1 MPEPPR
7 LARLLLTW
15 ALPRTD
21 RSRSILGDLREEF
34 VRRASGETD
43 APKRARRWYVRAAL
57 SLAIRYALERARGV
71 AGRLFGRTG
80 PVRGKRGLLAG
91 LLYDARHT
99 VRGLMRSPGLTLMAI
114 LALALGI
121 GINAGIFAHV
131 DALSFRPLSAEEPE
145 RLVALYGERRDER
158 LFRFSYPDWLDYRE
172 GMEDLMEDLA
182 GFVSLPASLADGEG
196 AVMVWTELVTS
207 NWFDVVRPKME
218 IGRRLLP
225 DDEEAVV
232 LSHAF
237 WTRHFG
243 GSPDVL
249 GRSVSVNGQPFTVV
263 GVTGPLFSG
272 TRLGAFAPELWMP
285 VRVIERVQPGVP
297 YRLDSRDRA
306 WLIMIGRLEEGVSAE
321 RARVA
326 ANRVATALGR
336 TFPSSHAERS
346 VRLVSNEQPE
356 NAAGFGGSAQ
366 EWRHG
371 GLVAMG
377 AVSLVLLIACANV
390 ASLQFARALGR
401 RREVA
406 VRMSLGASRVRVIGQ
421 AVVESLVLAMVA
433 GLVGIA
439 VARLIIWVG
448 GAFEPPLE
456 FRAALDVAIEWR
468 VVAFTL
474 AVSVVAG
481 VVAAAL
487 PAWRESRADPAAS
500 MQAGGGGSPRSPWIL
515 DGLVVAQVAF
525 SFVVLIGAALFVQ
538 SLERRRGA
546 DPGFPLE
553 NGLMMTMDPSLG
565 GANAAEIRE
574 FYRRLLAELDAVPG
588 VVGAS
593 RATSFPLSGT
603 RPPTAAVATE
613 AETSTEEAVRSV
625 WYAVEPGWFET
636 LGAPVVEG
644 RDFTRADSAGMA
656 PVVIVNRT
664 LAERLLPGGDVV
676 GRRVRVGESLTA
688 EVVGLV
694 PDFKVLNLIEESQ
707 PFVARSLPQTGT
719 RGRSTIMIR
728 TVGEPSALVSQVRTV
743 VADVDPT
750 VAVIGPKTLEEGTEI
765 NFLVAEASATGS
777 IVFGL
782 LALLLTIAGLYGLMA
797 HSVER
802 RMQEIGI
809 RMALGGHA
817 NLVARMVLRRGVIL
831 TLIGMCLGLIGTLT
845 LSRIIRGVVWGVSP
859 TDPISY
865 AVVTVMIITVG
876 AAASWLPARRVA
888 GVDPMKVL
896 RAD

>member
-71 AGRLFGRTG
+71 GGRLFRTG
-80 PVRGKRGLLAG
+80 PGRGGRGLLAG

-131 DALSFRPLSAEEPE
+131 DAISFRPLSAEEPE
-145 RLVALYGERRDER
+145 RLVALYGERRDQRR
-158 LFRFSYPDWLDYRE
+158 LRFSYPDWLDYRE
-172 GMEDLMEDLA
+172 GMADAVEGLA
-182 GFVSLPASLADGEG
+182 GFVGLRASLADGES

-263 GVTGPLFSG
+263 GVTGSLFSG

-297 YRLDSRDRA
+297 YRLDSRDRD
-306 WLIMIGRLEEGVSAE
+306 WLIMIGRLKDGVSAE
-321 RARVA
+321 RARAA

-336 TFPSSHAERS
+336 TFPASHAERS

-356 NAAGFGGSAQ
+356 NAAGFGASAQ
-366 EWRHG
+366 EWRYG

-377 AVSLVLLIACANV
+377 AVALVLLIACANV

-433 GLVGIA
+433 GFVGIA

-456 FRAALDVAIEWR
+456 FRGALDVAIEWR

-500 MQAGGGGSPRSPWIL
+500 MQAGGGGSPRSPRML

-553 NGLMMTMDPSLG
+553 NGLMLTVDPSLG
-565 GANAAEIRE
+565 GADAAEIRE
-574 FYRRLLAELDAVPG
+574 FYRRVLDDLKAVPG

-603 RPPTAAVATE
+603 RPPTATVETE
-613 AETSTEEAVRSV
+613 AETAAEGGVRSI

-636 LGAPVVEG
+636 LGATVVEG
-644 RDFTRADSAGMA
+644 RDFTLADSAGMA
-656 PVVIVNRT
+656 SVVIVNRA
-664 LAERLLPGGDVV
+664 LAALLFPGADAV
-676 GRRVRVGESLTA
+676 GRRVRVGESVTA

-694 PDFKVLNLIEESQ
+694 PDFKVRNLIGESQ

-719 RGRSTIMIR
+719 PGRSTIMIR
-728 TVGEPSALVSQVRTV
+728 TVAEPSALVSQVRTV

-750 VAVIGPKTLEEGTEI
+750 VAIIGPETLEEGTEI
-765 NFLVAEASATGS
+765 QFVLAEAAATGAS
-777 IVFGL
+777 VFGL
-782 LALLLTIAGLYGLMA
+782 LALLLTVAGLYGLMA

-817 NLVARMVLRRGVIL
+817 NLVTGMVLRRGVIL
-831 TLIGMCLGLIGTLT
+831 ALVGTCIGLAIALA
-845 LSRIIRGVVWGVSP
+845 LSRIIARVVWGVSP
-859 TDPISY
+859 TDPFTY
-865 AVVTVMIITVG
+865 AVVTALVIAVG
-876 AAASWLPARRVA
+876 GVASWLPARRVA